1 MKQCII
7 FEIEKS
13 ECKDFT
19 RDEIIEAVLDDKIK
33 LKGKRAFV
41 AFHSLDFLQNMLNVL
56 DKVPTRG

>member
-7 FEIEKS
+7 FEIDKS
-13 ECKDFT
+13 ECVDFT

-41 AFHSLDFLQNMLNVL
+41 AFHSLNFLQKLLTTVE
-56 DKVPTRG
+56 KVPHG